1 MRIQI
6 NLLHKYLQILK
17 DLDLHNTYAK
27 ELGLEHE
34 LENIANY
41 IENIKH
47 VLNKHNKNIRTHGKW
62 CYNGKKSLGFFL
74 Y

>member
-17 DLDLHNTYAK
+17 DLDIHNSYAK
-27 ELGLEHE
+27 ELELEDD
-34 LENIANY
+34 LENIGNY

-47 VLNKHNKNIRTHGKW
+47 VLNKHNKNVRTFGKW
-62 CYNGKKSLGFFL
+62 
-74 Y
+74 